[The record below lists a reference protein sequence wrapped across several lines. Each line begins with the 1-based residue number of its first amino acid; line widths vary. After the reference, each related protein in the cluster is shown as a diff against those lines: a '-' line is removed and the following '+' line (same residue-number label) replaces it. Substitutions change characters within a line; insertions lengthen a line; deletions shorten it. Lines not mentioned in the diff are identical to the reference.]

1 MTQPATAPEHPFT
14 EPWQAQAFALTV
26 HLHERG
32 HFTWTEWA
40 DALSTQIHS
49 GAERAYYAH
58 WLCAL
63 EALIAAKGITTTGAL
78 QDTAQAWKDAAART
92 PHGAPITLDP
102 PAHP

>member
-1 MTQPATAPEHPFT
+1 MTQTATAPEHPFT

-32 HFTWTEWA
+32 HFTWGEWA

-63 EALIAAKGITTTGAL
+63 EALIAAKGITTTGHL